1 MAGDQSDRVLDEYLV
16 VLAQGGSRKAFD
28 RLVRRWTPRLMR
40 FSAREVGAATL
51 AGDIVQETWM
61 AATKGLT
68 RLEDASLFPA
78 WLYRIAH
85 RKCVDAIRD
94 NQRQRRLMARAQAE
108 PEAGPGSV
116 NPSTTFDF
124 GSVTG
129 AIGQLSEEQRDV
141 IHLFYGEELSV
152 ADIAAVL
159 GVPGGTV
166 KSRLFH
172 ARESLKKQL
181 GD

>member
-1 MAGDQSDRVLDEYLV
+1 MTGDQSDRVLDEYLV
-16 VLAQGGSRKAFD
+16 VLARGGSREALN
-28 RLVRRWTPRLMR
+28 RLVRRWTPKLTR
-40 FSAREVGAATL
+40 FTARKVGSANL
-51 AGDIVQETWM
+51 AGDIVQDTWM
-61 AATKGLT
+61 AAIKGLK
-68 RLEDASLFPA
+68 RLDDASLFPA

-94 NQRQRRLMARAQAE
+94 NQRQRRLLARAQAE
-108 PEAGPGSV
+108 PETVPGSV
-116 NPSTTFDF
+116 NPSTTFDLT
-124 GSVTG
+124 SVTG
-129 AIGQLSEEQRDV
+129 AIGQLTEEQRDV
-141 IHLFYGEELSV
+141 VQLFYGEELSI

-166 KSRLFH
+166 KSRLYH